1 MKFSESWLRSF
12 VDPVCSG
19 SEFSHLLT
27 MAGLE
32 VEEEESVAPAFDKVL
47 VAQVLEVEKHPDADR
62 LNVCR
67 VDVGS
72 GETLQIVCGA
82 PNAAAGIKVP
92 CALPGAELPGGF
104 TIKVAKVRGVASSGM
119 LCSAKELGIAEDAA
133 GLLLLSGDAPVGE
146 DIRRHLDLDDRLLT
160 LKLTPNRADC
170 LSLEGVAREVAALTG
185 TPARFTPVDDVEVS
199 IATARAIVLDAPEA
213 CPRYCGRVIAGV
225 DAAAPTPTWMS
236 RRLER
241 SGIRP
246 ISAVVDITN
255 YVMLELG
262 QPLHA
267 FDNSRLHG
275 AIHARMALAGE
286 KSPCST
292 SRPWSCRTM
301 CC

>member
-1 MKFSESWLRSF
+1 
-12 VDPVCSG
+12 
-19 SEFSHLLT
+19 
-27 MAGLE
+27 
-32 VEEEESVAPAFDKVL
+32 
-47 VAQVLEVEKHPDADR
+47 
-62 LNVCR
+62 
-67 VDVGS
+67 
-72 GETLQIVCGA
+72 
-82 PNAAAGIKVP
+82 
-92 CALPGAELPGGF
+92 
-104 TIKVAKVRGVASSGM
+104 
-119 LCSAKELGIAEDAA
+119 
-133 GLLLLSGDAPVGE
+133 
-146 DIRRHLDLDDRLLT
+146 LT

-199 IATARAIVLDAPEA
+199 IATHGPSFSMRPEA

-286 KSPCST
+286 KIT
-292 SRPWSCRTM
+292 LLNEQTLELQDDVLLIADEQRPLAMGGMMGGEGKRHQPGHQRVYSSNRPSLRRRRLPVVPVVTALFPTRRIVSSAASISAARGARSNVPRVWFSISAAVRPGR
-301 CC
+301 